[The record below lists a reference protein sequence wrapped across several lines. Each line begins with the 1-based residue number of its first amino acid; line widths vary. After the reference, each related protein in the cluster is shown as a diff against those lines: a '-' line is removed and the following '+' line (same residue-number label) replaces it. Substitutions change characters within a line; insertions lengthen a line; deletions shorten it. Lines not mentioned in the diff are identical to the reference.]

1 MRTFNNNL
9 LTIDYPDMLVM
20 AFDAVAINLAASNP
34 SENASFKMTAVITDT
49 DANKSLTDS
58 RTAHDGLMSF
68 DLAGYVR
75 ALMAPH
81 MDEPFKADDDG
92 YLPVTRDFAVDLSW
106 TGSIS
111 VLTFAFTAVWGSL
124 PIGGMFNPS
133 RSVKIW
139 QGKPNI
145 IALFGHSGTKLNGQV
160 AFSGTKFLP
169 LPRTVQ
175 SDCYFA
181 APSTSP
187 WIWCNRS
194 EDNRTLSSSI
204 IADTLFYNK
213 SFTDAPMTFDRYGNY
228 LILNTNSVQGVNYGV
243 MAIKAPSGK
252 KIIGWTIDFVVAQNT
267 LSVGVTTSNGAQ
279 YTVDGSNG
287 ATITVKG
294 LDCEEDTIS
303 IVSNSPTDTS
313 RPAIVRIDLVEV
325 KLKDVGTDEVTEQ
338 TLNTADDM
346 QFLTYQRTGNMTLQ
360 GTGREVQVK
369 TVMQCGSD
377 GVFLRWI
384 DSQGFPVSWLFQKG
398 SEQRKVT
405 ASSAYRAN
413 MKDGLYLND
422 GNAQQLQI
430 DTKNAKVTQDIA
442 ASLVTAEEYDTLR
455 SILTSP
461 VVELWDGERWQ
472 RVNVSA
478 GTDKRST
485 AVKQQFELSIIMPEE
500 VAQQL

>member
-1 MRTFNNNL
+1 MRTFQNNAL
-9 LTIDYPDMLVM
+9 SIEYPDTLVM
-20 AFDAVAINLAASNP
+20 AFDAVAINLTALNASENP
-34 SENASFKMTAVITDT
+34 SYKMTAVITDT

-81 MDEPFKADDDG
+81 MDEPFKADADG
-92 YLPVTRDFAVDLSW
+92 YLPVTRDFSVELLWA
-106 TGSIS
+106 GSAS

-124 PIGGMFNPS
+124 PIGGTFNPS

-145 IALFGHSGTKLNGQV
+145 LALFGHSGTKLNGQV
-160 AFSGTKFLP
+160 VFNGTKLLP
-169 LPRTVQ
+169 LPSTAQ

-181 APSTSP
+181 VPSTSP

-194 EDNRTLSSSI
+194 EDYRTLESSI
-204 IADTLFYNK
+204 NAGTLFYNK
-213 SFTDAPMTFDRYGNY
+213 SFTDAPMTFDSDGNY
-228 LILNTNSVQGVNYGV
+228 LILNTNSVQGINHGI
-243 MAIKAPSGK
+243 MAIKAPAGK
-252 KIIGWTIDFVVAQNT
+252 KIVSWTMDVAVLLNT
-267 LSVGVTTSNGAQ
+267 SSVGIITSNGAEYGIDENQ
-279 YTVDGSNG
+279 G
-287 ATITVKG
+287 ATIKVEG
-294 LDCEEDTIS
+294 LDCAEDTFTIIS
-303 IVSNSPTDTS
+303 NAPSSDN
-313 RPAIVRIDLVEV
+313 PAMLQIDLVDVTLE
-325 KLKDVGTDEVTEQ
+325 DVGTGEVTEQ
-338 TLNTADDM
+338 TISIKDDLK
-346 QFLTYQRTGNMTLQ
+346 FLTYQRTGTMTLQ

-369 TVMQCGSD
+369 TIMQCGSD

-384 DSQGFPVSWLFQKG
+384 DGQGFPVSWLFQKG

-413 MKDGLYLND
+413 MKDGLYVND

-430 DTKNAKVTQDIA
+430 DTKDAKVTQDIA

-485 AVKQQFELSIIMPEE
+485 AVKQQFEFSIIMPEE